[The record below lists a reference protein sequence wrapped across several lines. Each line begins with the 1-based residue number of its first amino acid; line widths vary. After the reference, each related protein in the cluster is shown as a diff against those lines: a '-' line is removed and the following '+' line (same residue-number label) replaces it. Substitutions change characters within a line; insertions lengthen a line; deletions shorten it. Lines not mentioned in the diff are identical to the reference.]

1 MVKTESVKLG
11 NNIESTPFFVITVTL
26 VHFLHG
32 EKGVRNIKK

>member
-11 NNIESTPFFVITVTL
+11 NNIESTPFFVITVSV

-32 EKGVRNIKK
+32 WKGSRNIKK

>member
-26 VHFLHG
+26 VHILHG
-32 EKGVRNIKK
+32 GKGSRNIKK